1 MSGLTGKAV
10 VCGTLLMLAGATSCL
25 AQKSRDTLRTT
36 MNDPIQ
42 GISYYLDPKT
52 ETIFTSEMVYDCLL
66 AYDEDKGEFK
76 PLLAKSW
83 KRIGD
88 TVLEFDLRDDVKWHD
103 GKPFSADDVVYT
115 IGWLTDP
122 KTPLRFKS
130 YWSWIDKA
138 EKLGPYKVRITAKSP
153 TPYDLARLAYLTVIL
168 PKHAHGAA
176 ADKMA
181 FSRKP
186 IGTGM
191 YRALQVDSSRGII
204 LVRNPDYRH
213 GGDTK
218 PPSNIGRV
226 ELRQIPEAGTRVA
239 EFLAGQIDLLPRDIP
254 LDQVEALDNMPGVVV
269 TAGQAQYYK
278 YVAINAT
285 GRSGLKPLSDVRVR
299 KAIFMSINRDAL
311 ANIAIG
317 KLKNIARPGSMCW
330 RNQAGCDY
338 SIPLPA
344 YDPQSAKKLLSDAGY
359 RNGFDLTV
367 TTFTNEGIR
376 SVAEAVAGQLRK
388 VGIRAS
394 VEPMTLG
401 AYRKKQAAGK
411 LQIFAG
417 GWPGGGMP
425 DVTGTLRFIYNVR
438 PQTDY
443 HGDKELNR
451 LAASVDTMM
460 DPIKRKALGRQ
471 VFDMALERGY
481 FMPTAPGPAVI
492 VHRDDVTVKAG
503 TMRGLNIDM
512 SNINWK

>member
-1 MSGLTGKAV
+1 MITVRGRGLAIV
-10 VCGTLLMLAGATSCL
+10 AATLLCGATGAT
-25 AQKSRDTLRTT
+25 AQKSQDTLRITL
-36 MNDPIQ
+36 NDPIQ
-42 GISYYLDPKT
+42 GITYYLDPKT

-76 PLLAKSW
+76 PLLAKAW
-83 KRIGD
+83 KRVSD

-103 GKPFSADDVVYT
+103 GKPFSADDVVHT
-115 IGWLTDP
+115 MDWLTDP

-138 EKLGPYKVRITAKSP
+138 EKLGPHKVRITTKRP

-168 PKHAHGAA
+168 PRHAHGAA

-191 YRALQVDSSRGII
+191 YKAVQVDTSRGII
-204 LVRNPDYRH
+204 LVRNADYKH
-213 GGDTK
+213 GGDAK
-218 PPSNIGRV
+218 PPSNIGKV
-226 ELRQIPEAGTRVA
+226 VLRQIPEPGTRVA
-239 EFLAGQIDLLPRDIP
+239 EFLAGQIDLLPRDTP
-254 LDQVEALDNMPGVVV
+254 LDQVEALDKMPGVVV

-285 GRSGLKPLSDVRVR
+285 GRSGLKPLTDIRVR
-299 KAIFMSINRDAL
+299 KAIFKAINRDDL
-311 ANIAIG
+311 AKIAIG
-317 KLKNIARPGSMCW
+317 NLKNIARPQSMCW

-338 SIPLPA
+338 SLALPQH
-344 YDPQSAKKLLSDAGY
+344 DPEGAKKLLAEAGY
-359 RNGFDLTV
+359 PNGFDLTV

-376 SVAEAVAGQLRK
+376 SVAEAISGQLRK

-394 VEPMTLG
+394 IEPMTLG

-443 HGDKELNR
+443 HGDAELKK
-451 LAASVDTMM
+451 LAASVDATM
-460 DPIKRKALGRQ
+460 DPVKRKALGRQ

-492 VHRDDVTVKAG
+492 IHRNDLAVKAG